1 MFSQVSII
9 HSVEGV
15 SLVHVPSGYRV
26 YTPPQ
31 KWVVRIMPGGFL
43 TMSTKTTSLLN

>member
-26 YTPPQ
+26 YTPPPPE
-31 KWVVRIMPGGFL
+31 VGG
-43 TMSTKTTSLLN
+43 THHA